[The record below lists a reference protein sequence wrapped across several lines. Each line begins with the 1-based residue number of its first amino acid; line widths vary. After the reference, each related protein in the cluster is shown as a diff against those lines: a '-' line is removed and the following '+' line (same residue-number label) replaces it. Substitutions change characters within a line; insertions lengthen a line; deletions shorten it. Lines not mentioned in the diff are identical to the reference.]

1 MPFFRHGD
9 RLGCGYEPRGYSSLK
24 KANVLVRTWCLKCGH
39 RCWIYEGRFR
49 YLELK
54 VKVQ

>member
-1 MPFFRHGD
+1 MPFFRQGD
-9 RLGCGYEPRGYSSLK
+9 RLGCGYEPYGYSALK

-54 VKVQ
+54 VKV